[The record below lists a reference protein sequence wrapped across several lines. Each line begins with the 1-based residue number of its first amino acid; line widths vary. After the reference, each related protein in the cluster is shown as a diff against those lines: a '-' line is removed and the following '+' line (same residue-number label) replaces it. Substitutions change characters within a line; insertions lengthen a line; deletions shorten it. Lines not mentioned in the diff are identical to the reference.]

1 MNIYVL
7 VKYVPDTEAIVK
19 VASESE
25 LEIEN
30 KYFTS
35 YFDEVAIEE
44 ALKLKEKFGGKVTV
58 VTVDNKK
65 IDALRRG
72 IAMGA
77 DEAVQI
83 TDPGLEESDPFG
95 IARALA
101 AFLQKEPYDLILCG
115 RQAMDDDAGVVG
127 PATAELLGIPHA
139 SAILG
144 LDVADDGKSARVD
157 RQIEGGKEHIRCSL
171 PALLTAQKGLNVPRI
186 PQVMGM
192 MKAMKADV
200 RKVDLIKLGVD
211 PAMVGA
217 SGQKVRVLK
226 YEPPP
231 QRSSATM
238 VEEDF
243 PENVKHL
250 VKLLQEE
257 AKVV

>member
-19 VASESE
+19 VASESK

-44 ALKLKEKFGGKVTV
+44 AVKLKEKSGGKVTV
-58 VTVDNKK
+58 VTVDNSR

-83 TDPGLEESDPFG
+83 TDPALEESDPFG
-95 IARALA
+95 IARVLA
-101 AFLQKEPYDLILCG
+101 AFFQKEPYDLILCG

-127 PATAELLGIPHA
+127 PALAELLGVPHA
-139 SAILG
+139 TAILG
-144 LDVADDGKSARVD
+144 LEVAEDGKSARID
-157 RQIEGGKEHIRCSL
+157 RQIEGGKEHIVCSL
-171 PALLTAQKGLNVPRI
+171 PAVLSAQKGLNVPRI
-186 PQVMGM
+186 PQVTGM
-192 MKAMKADV
+192 MKAMKAEV
-200 RKVDLIKLGVD
+200 RKIDLAQLGVE
-211 PAMVGA
+211 PAAVGA
-217 SGQKVRVLK
+217 SGRKVKILR

-257 AKVV
+257 AKVI